1 MTTARARRPR
11 VEGPRER
18 EIFDATMSLLG
29 EVGYD
34 RLTLDTVA
42 ARVKVSKATIYRRWG
57 DKSDLVNAAMEC
69 QDETEL
75 TLPDTGSV
83 LDDMRALSTMP
94 GFFDAGQAAVICG
107 LATAIHREPERHE
120 ATRRRLVDNGT
131 KHVRALLERAVQRGE
146 LVDDVDIDMLCSIIP
161 AIVLFQ
167 MTYQTVGTFGSHLV
181 ADIVDQIVAPVL
193 RQKTIDDK

>member
-83 LDDMRALSTMP
+83 SAMVPSSNTVRSSGQCTVASSTVSP
-94 GFFDAGQAAVICG
+94 SSA
-107 LATAIHREPERHE
+107 
-120 ATRRRLVDNGT
+120 N
-131 KHVRALLERAVQRGE
+131 
-146 LVDDVDIDMLCSIIP
+146 
-161 AIVLFQ
+161 
-167 MTYQTVGTFGSHLV
+167 
-181 ADIVDQIVAPVL
+181 
-193 RQKTIDDK
+193 